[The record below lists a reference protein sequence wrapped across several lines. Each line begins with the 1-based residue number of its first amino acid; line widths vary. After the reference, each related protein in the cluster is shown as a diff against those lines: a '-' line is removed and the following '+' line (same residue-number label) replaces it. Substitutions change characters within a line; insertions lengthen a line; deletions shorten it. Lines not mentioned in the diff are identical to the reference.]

1 MNVQNYKNY
10 VRFVGIT
17 VICLVII
24 PIITGCGVKPYK
36 HVAPS
41 FERFEVTHGS
51 ICVNE
56 DLPLTVGVTW
66 EADPGNV
73 NEEYYSDHCVYIFA
87 NERSAGGIDCLDSG
101 FSGGQSFDL
110 RSVFGTDIPIPVS
123 IEAKLC
129 SGIQCAV
136 VNDTAS
142 DSVPTQICTDP
153 VIEPSG

>member
-73 NEEYYSDHCVYIFA
+73 NEETIRTIASTFLPM
-87 NERSAGGIDCLDSG
+87 NEVQAA
-101 FSGGQSFDL
+101 
-110 RSVFGTDIPIPVS
+110 S
-123 IEAKLC
+123 IA
-129 SGIQCAV
+129 
-136 VNDTAS
+136 
-142 DSVPTQICTDP
+142 
-153 VIEPSG
+153 